1 MKKEECFFLGTISRK
16 HGYKGELNIKLDISS
31 SSFLEDVDYLFID
44 IDNQL
49 VPYFLTSLRFKK
61 SMLALVKFED
71 ISSEEEAKSM
81 IGKEI
86 YLPLTFSPEQED
98 LDSQYVNFLAI
109 DYTHGP
115 LGKIIDVQ
123 KNSAQSLFVINY
135 QQKEILIPI
144 VDNYIQSVDVQ
155 KKEIVLRTPDGLL
168 TLFE

>member
-1 MKKEECFFLGTISRK
+1 
-16 HGYKGELNIKLDISS
+16 
-31 SSFLEDVDYLFID
+31 
-44 IDNQL
+44 
-49 VPYFLTSLRFKK
+49 
-61 SMLALVKFED
+61 
-71 ISSEEEAKSM
+71 M

-86 YLPLTFSPEQED
+86 YLPLTYSPEQED
-98 LDSQYVNFLAI
+98 LDIQYVNFLAI
-109 DYTHGP
+109 DHTHGL